1 MGCIINPEAEALHCH
16 VLVPWTTQTPAQGVL
31 DQFAGLR
38 DDHGCPT
45 SEAATGATDAERSCY
60 EYASCAA
67 LGQLCVYTG
76 IGHQIQASM
85 TPTAWSY
92 LTGGGATAPAGSASE
107 TPTPSPTEE
116 SESAAG
122 GDSDVS
128 SSSSSSSPSPEDAND
143 DDGNGGTDVGEV
155 DAARGSG
162 AASATCNL
170 ALLMGA
176 LTALMAGPSDAAG
189 GLAEF
194 ERSEVFLNCRSVA
207 DAIEANDDAATCS
220 IGSP

>member
-1 MGCIINPEAEALHCH
+1 
-16 VLVPWTTQTPAQGVL
+16 VL

-45 SEAATGATDAERSCY
+45 SEAATVATDAERSCY

-76 IGHQIQASM
+76 IGHQIKASM

-92 LTGGGATAPAGSASE
+92 LTYGGATAPAGSASE
-107 TPTPSPTEE
+107 TPTPSPTEG
-116 SESAAG
+116 SESSA
-122 GDSDVS
+122 GDSGVS

-143 DDGNGGTDVGEV
+143 DGNGGRETGKV

-162 AASATCNL
+162 AASTTCNL

-176 LTALMAGPSDAAG
+176 LTALMADPSDAEG
-189 GLAEF
+189 GFAEF
-194 ERSEVFLNCRSVA
+194 GYSEVFLNCRSVA
-207 DAIEANDDAATCS
+207 DAIEANDDVATCS
-220 IGSP
+220 GGR